1 MFARYRPFD
10 CWPAARRA
18 SFLRHRTNYNLPG
31 KPLCNC
37 MLSPLFLDSLLLGLQ
52 HSFEPDHMA
61 AVSVLATEQKEGTG
75 RIWRVIWRSSHWA
88 LGHSLSLICFAGL
101 IILFKSSV
109 SLRIVE
115 QVEVVIGPLM
125 IWLGVLA
132 IRRNFRPSLPVAPTK
147 PAGGVLSR
155 SFGVGMVHGLA
166 GTGGACTLALTL
178 AARNVSTAI
187 WLIVL
192 QSAGIIISMT
202 TYGCLFALSARRFSS
217 QWRPSLKWLNYVVG
231 GLSIGIG
238 VYTLFESL
246 R

>member
-1 MFARYRPFD
+1 
-10 CWPAARRA
+10 
-18 SFLRHRTNYNLPG
+18 
-31 KPLCNC
+31 
-37 MLSPLFLDSLLLGLQ
+37 
-52 HSFEPDHMA
+52 MA
-61 AVSVLATEQKEGTG
+61 AVSVLATEQKEGSG
-75 RIWRVIWRSSHWA
+75 HIWRVIWRSSHWA
-88 LGHSLSLICFAGL
+88 LGHSLSLIGFAGL

-132 IRRNFRPSLPVAPTK
+132 IRRNFRPLPPAARTK
-147 PAGGVLSR
+147 PTGSGLSR

-192 QSAGIIISMT
+192 QSAGIILSMT
-202 TYGCLFALSARRFSS
+202 TYGCFFALSARHFSS
-217 QWRPSLKWLNYVVG
+217 QWRPSLKWFNYVVG

-238 VYTLFESL
+238 LYTLFESL
-246 R
+246 T